1 MPQNFLYPQR
11 DQPLL
16 LPVDMREWLPEDDL
30 VFVVLD
36 AVATLDLGGFRRRY
50 RADGH
55 GRAAF
60 DPEMMVALLLYGY
73 CQGERSSRVIEKR
86 CVRDV
91 GYRVIT
97 GGLRPDH
104 ATIARFRAR
113 HEKALGGLFSQ
124 VLRLLAAEGMVSLGT
139 ISLDGTKLAGNAA
152 QKANRTLPQI
162 EKLLAEAAAA
172 DAAEDARLRRQ
183 SWSRADAAGAGPAG
197 RAAGAAGRGPGP
209 AGGRGPG
216 PPRRAAGQAGS
227 LGRGRGGR
235 EAARRRRPGDEPPR
249 PNRNNTEPRANITDP
264 DVRVMRNQKGYVAG
278 YNGQLVVTAD
288 QVIVGAM
295 LSQHPVDRTL
305 LHPLL
310 DTCREQLAEA
320 GIRPKLRTVLA
331 DSGYV
336 SEETFARADAD
347 GLRLLAPLA
356 KDPGRR
362 HVRTPAAG
370 PAPGPAPG
378 HRPRPAA
385 AAPSPRP
392 GRLQAPRPHRGTGVR
407 AAQDLPETDH
417 DVPPRPGRLRKRMAA
432 RLHRA
437 QPAQA
442 APPPPRGLT
451 VNARPPEPDA
461 KNAQDPV
468 SHPYLHSRIP
478 SAPTGFVRQAETCSR
493 PDRAE
498 GL

>member
-1 MPQNFLYPQR
+1 MPQNFLFPQR

-30 VFVVLD
+30 VFIVLD
-36 AVATLDLGGFRRRY
+36 AVAALDLGEFRRRY

-91 GYRVIT
+91 AYRVIC
-97 GGLRPDH
+97 GGLHPDH

-113 HEKALGGLFSQ
+113 HETALGGLFSQ
-124 VLRLLAAEGMVSLGT
+124 VLRLLAAEGMVSLGLV
-139 ISLDGTKLAGNAA
+139 SLDGTKLAGNAA

-162 EKLLAEAAAA
+162 EKILAEAAAA
-172 DAAEDARLRRQ
+172 DAAEDARYGDTPGAPTPRTLARRAERRERLA
-183 SWSRADAAGAGPAG
+183 RARDRLAAEDKARRDAQRAKQDAWDAAA
-197 RAAGAAGRGPGP
+197 AAGVR
-209 AGGRGPG
+209 
-216 PPRRAAGQAGS
+216 
-227 LGRGRGGR
+227 RGGR
-235 EAARRRRPGDEPPR
+235 RPGAEPPR
-249 PNRNNTEPRANITDP
+249 ANRNNTEPRANITDP

-278 YNGQLVVTAD
+278 YNGQAVVTAD

-310 DTCREQLAEA
+310 DTCRRQLAEG
-320 GIRPKLRTVLA
+320 GIDSRLRTVLA
-331 DSGYV
+331 DAGYA

-362 HVRTPAAG
+362 STRTPRRARHLDQF
-370 PAPGPAPG
+370 PATA
-378 HRPRPAA
+378 RA
-385 AAPSPRP
+385 
-392 GRLQAPRPHRGTGVR
+392 VR
-407 AAQDLPETDH
+407 
-417 DVPPRPGRLRKRMAA
+417 RLRHPRGREDYKMRARTVEPVFGQLKACQKLTMMSRRGFAA
-432 RLHRA
+432 CENEWLLACAAHNLRKLHRH
-437 QPAQA
+437 
-442 APPPPRGLT
+442 RME
-451 VNARPPEPDA
+451 R
-461 KNAQDPV
+461 
-468 SHPYLHSRIP
+468 
-478 SAPTGFVRQAETCSR
+478 
-493 PDRAE
+493 
-498 GL
+498 

>member
-36 AVATLDLGGFRRRY
+36 AVATLDLGEFRRRY

-73 CQGERSSRVIEKR
+73 CQGERSSRVMEKR

-97 GGLRPDH
+97 GGLHPDH

-139 ISLDGTKLAGNAA
+139 LSLDGTKLAGNAA
-152 QKANRTLPQI
+152 NKANRTLPQI
-162 EKLLAEAAAA
+162 EKILAEAAAA
-172 DAAEDARLRRQ
+172 DADDARQDGNPQPATPRTLARRAERRERLARARDRLAAEDKARRQ
-183 SWSRADAAGAGPAG
+183 AQRARQEAWEAAAAAGK
-197 RAAGAAGRGPGP
+197 R
-209 AGGRGPG
+209 
-216 PPRRAAGQAGS
+216 
-227 LGRGRGGR
+227 RGR
-235 EAARRRRPGDEPPR
+235 RPADEPPR
-249 PNRNNTEPRANITDP
+249 ANRAGTDPRANTTDP

-278 YNGQLVVTAD
+278 YNGQIVVTAD

-310 DTCREQLAEA
+310 DTCRQQLTEA

-336 SEETFARADAD
+336 SEENFARADTD
-347 GLRLLAPLA
+347 RLRLLAPLA
-356 KDPGRR
+356 KDPGKD
-362 HVRTPAAG
+362 
-370 PAPGPAPG
+370 
-378 HRPRPAA
+378 
-385 AAPSPRP
+385 P
-392 GRLQAPRPHRGTGVR
+392 GRHRDRAPRRTRHLDQFPATARATRRLRHHRGKEDYKMR
-407 AAQDLPETDH
+407 ARTVE
-417 DVPPRPGRLRKRMAA
+417 
-432 RLHRA
+432 
-437 QPAQA
+437 PAFGQLKTCQKLTMMSR
-442 APPPPRGLT
+442 RGLT
-451 VNARPPEPDA
+451 ASESEWLLACAAHNLR
-461 KNAQDPV
+461 K
-468 SHPYLHSRIP
+468 LHRH
-478 SAPTGFVRQAETCSR
+478 
-493 PDRAE
+493 RAE
-498 GL
+498 G

>member
-1 MPQNFLYPQR
+1 VPQNFLYPQR

-36 AVATLDLGGFRRRY
+36 AVAALDLGAFRRRY

-113 HEKALGGLFSQ
+113 HEKALGQLFSQ
-124 VLRLLAAEGMVSLGT
+124 VLRLLAAEGMVALGT
-139 ISLDGTKLAGNAA
+139 LSLDGTKLAGNAA

-162 EKLLAEAAAA
+162 EKMLAEAAAA
-172 DAAEDARLRRQ
+172 DAAEDARYGDALDEPAPRALAA
-183 SWSRADAAGAGPAG
+183 RADRRERLAAARDRLAAEDQSRRDAQRAKQQAWDAAAAEG
-197 RAAGAAGRGPGP
+197 RPR
-209 AGGRGPG
+209 
-216 PPRRAAGQAGS
+216 PPRRP
-227 LGRGRGGR
+227 L
-235 EAARRRRPGDEPPR
+235 DEPPA
-249 PNRNNTEPRANITDP
+249 NRNNTAPRANITDQ

-278 YNGQLVVTAD
+278 YNGQLVVTAQ
-288 QVIVGAM
+288 QVIVGAV

-305 LHPLL
+305 LHPVR
-310 DTCREQLAEA
+310 DTCRQQPAEA

-336 SEETFARADAD
+336 SENNFARADAD

-362 HVRTPAAG
+362 YAPTPQRARNLDRL
-370 PAPGPAPG
+370 PATA
-378 HRPRPAA
+378 RATR
-385 AAPSPRP
+385 
-392 GRLQAPRPHRGTGVR
+392 RLQHPRGRDDYKLR
-407 AAQDLPETDH
+407 ARTVEPVFGQLKTCQKLTMMS
-417 DVPPRPGRLRKRMAA
+417 R
-432 RLHRA
+432 
-437 QPAQA
+437 
-442 APPPPRGLT
+442 RGLT
-451 VNARPPEPDA
+451 ACQNEWLLACAAHNLR
-461 KNAQDPV
+461 K
-468 SHPYLHSRIP
+468 LHRH
-478 SAPTGFVRQAETCSR
+478 
-493 PDRAE
+493 RAE
-498 GL
+498 S